1 MSYFLFRVSFA
12 KRSPLAIINK
22 SEGLVMD
29 KASSVFQSGLE
40 FGLDAFNKVKDK
52 IDAQRGTELE
62 KKVKEATSLDNWGA
76 SSTLK
81 EEISKA
87 TYDYEG
93 YREVMKVLWMR
104 MSESGKNW
112 KVVFKS
118 LELLDYML
126 RNG

>member
-1 MSYFLFRVSFA
+1 
-12 KRSPLAIINK
+12 
-22 SEGLVMD
+22 MD